1 MHLFCNNTQAVK
13 SSRNADRD
21 IMRPSVVCNPDD
33 MAAVRI
39 SNEFRLYV
47 ISGKGFCN
55 AVQSSKRTTGYRAA
69 ASKING

>member
-21 IMRPSVVCNPDD
+21 IMRPSVIRNPDD

-47 ISGKGFCN
+47 IGGKGLCN
-55 AVQSSKRTTGYRAA
+55 VVQSSKRTIDCRAA
-69 ASKING
+69 ASKISG